1 MRYAVPETDLNV
13 WLLKRHDD
21 TPESDELLQLWL
33 SELLGH
39 APLIERT
46 DAGKPFVA
54 KSTLQFNFSHSPH
67 WFALSWRVGHE
78 PVGVDIEDLGRRP
91 SFAALAERYYHPAE
105 KAKWLAAE
113 ASESAA
119 TWLEI
124 WTRKE
129 AVLKAHG
136 LGLRLQLNT
145 LDTCHDA
152 VQHPLIGCWQ
162 LHSFRLPDAVVS
174 VSWPLASPTTA
185 ALRAIP

>member
-1 MRYAVPETDLNV
+1 MRYAVPESDLQM
-13 WLLKRHDD
+13 WLLKRQDD
-21 TPESDELLQLWL
+21 TPDSNELLQHWL

-39 APLIERT
+39 ASLIERT

-54 KSTLQFNFSHSPH
+54 NSGLQFNFSHSPH

-105 KAKWLAAE
+105 KAKWLAAG
-113 ASESAA
+113 ASESS
-119 TWLEI
+119 TVWLEI

-152 VQHPLIGCWQ
+152 VQHQLIGCWQ

>member
-1 MRYAVPETDLNV
+1 MLYTVPASDV
-13 WLLKRHDD
+13 QIWLLQKKKN
-21 TPESDELLQLWL
+21 TPDSPTLLLRWL
-33 SELLGH
+33 AELLGH
-39 APLIERT
+39 PPEVLRT
-46 DAGKPFVA
+46 DAGKPYLA
-54 KSTLQFNFSHSPH
+54 NSTLQFNFSHSPH

-91 SFAALAERYYHPAE
+91 SFAALAERYFHPAE
-105 KAKWLAAE
+105 KAQWLAAE

-119 TWLEI
+119 TWLQI

-162 LHSFRLPDAVVS
+162 LHSFHLPDAVVS
-174 VSWPLASPTTA
+174 VSWPTHA
-185 ALRAIP
+185 AP

>member
-1 MRYAVPETDLNV
+1 MLYAVPESDVQV
-13 WLLKRHDD
+13 WLLKRVED
-21 TPESDELLQLWL
+21 TPESDELMPLWL

-39 APLIERT
+39 VPLIERT
-46 DAGKPFVA
+46 EAGKPYIA
-54 KSTLQFNFSHSPH
+54 DSALQFNFSHSPH
-67 WFALSWRVGHE
+67 WFALSWRIGHE

-91 SFAALAERYYHPAE
+91 SFAALAERYFHVAE
-105 KAKWLAAE
+105 KSVWLAAD

-119 TWLEI
+119 VWLQI

-174 VSWPLASPTTA
+174 VSWPGTTA
-185 ALRAIP
+185 LHDIS

>member
-1 MRYAVPETDLNV
+1 MLYAVPASDVRV
-13 WLLKRHDD
+13 WLLLKEKE
-21 TPESDELLQLWL
+21 TPDSPTLLLRWL
-33 SELLGH
+33 AELLGYQ
-39 APLIERT
+39 PEVLRT
-46 DAGKPFVA
+46 DAGKPYLA
-54 KSTLQFNFSHSPH
+54 NSTLQFNFSHSPH

-91 SFAALAERYYHPAE
+91 SFAALAERYFHPAE
-105 KAKWLAAE
+105 KTHWQAADP
-113 ASESAA
+113 AESAA

-145 LDTCHDA
+145 LDTCDDA
-152 VQHPLIGCWQ
+152 VQHPLLGAWQ

-174 VSWPLASPTTA
+174 VSWPSRA
-185 ALRAIP
+185 AP